1 MHRRQPNCV
10 VVVVVDSLHVDTLVS
25 STIHAIIVFMKTL
38 KFKLY
43 NHKRNRY
50 LKQTINAA
58 GVIYNHCIAFHRR
71 YYRMWGKHLNC
82 AKLQKHIAKLRKRN
96 PFWQLVGSQAVQDI
110 CQRIEKA
117 YQLFFKHHKKGV
129 RPPGF
134 KKVKKYKSFTLKQAG
149 YKFLGGNRVKI
160 GNRVYQYWNSREIEG
175 TVKTLTIKR
184 TPLGELFM
192 VVVVDSVDEPEIK
205 TTTGA
210 PDGQSTIGKIAGFD
224 FGLRTFL
231 TCSDGSKI
239 ESPLFLRQ
247 SLNTIRKASRQH
259 SKKLK
264 GSNNREQA
272 RKHLV
277 RQYEA
282 ISNRRRDWQWTLAH
296 ELTSRF
302 DVLCFETLNRKGMQ
316 RLWGRKIADLAL
328 GEFLEILEWV
338 AKKKGKQVIY
348 IDPWYPSTKTC
359 SCCGHVLDELDLSVR
374 RWRCPSCHQ
383 VNDRDE
389 NAAINICAVGA
400 SAVQLGDV
408 RQAQPAITV

>member
-1 MHRRQPNCV
+1 
-10 VVVVVDSLHVDTLVS
+10 
-25 STIHAIIVFMKTL
+25 MKTL
-38 KFKLY
+38 KLKLY
-43 NHKRNRY
+43 SHKRNRY

-58 GVIYNHCIAFHRR
+58 GKIYNHCIALHRR

-82 AKLQKHIAKLRKRN
+82 CKLQKHIAKLRKRN

-110 CQRIEKA
+110 CQRIDKA

-129 RPPGF
+129 RPPSF

-192 VVVVDSVDEPEIK
+192 VVVVDSISEPEV
-205 TTTGA
+205 TFET
-210 PDGQSTIGKIAGFD
+210 GKIAGFD

-231 TCSDGSKI
+231 TCSEGFQI
-239 ESPLFLRQ
+239 ESPQFL
-247 SLNTIRKASRQH
+247 KASLSDIRNASKQH

-264 GSNNREQA
+264 GSKRRERA

-277 RQYEA
+277 RQHESV
-282 ISNRRRDWQWTLAH
+282 SNRRRDWFWKLAH
-296 ELTSRF
+296 QLTNKF
-302 DVLCFETLNRKGMQ
+302 DVLCFEKLNLKGMQ
-316 RLWGRKIADLAL
+316 RLWGRKVSDLAL
-328 GEFLEILEWV
+328 GEFLQILEWV
-338 AKKKGKQVIY
+338 ASKKGKRLIY

-359 SCCGHVLDELDLSVR
+359 SCCGHVLDKLDLSVR

-383 VNDRDE
+383 INDRDA
-389 NAAINICAVGA
+389 NAALNIKRVG
-400 SAVQLGDV
+400 SSTLGVGDV
-408 RQAQPAITV
+408 RQSGGGASPAPLRLQSL